1 MNISIYMA
9 DMKYFLLFMTLAY
22 NTALISQEKKP
33 LDYVN
38 PLIGTSIKG
47 FGEGKDGGGTMP
59 CVGPP
64 FAMTN
69 FVGENQLFK
78 VATDG
83 MDGGLWVCEPHAPG
97 WKPSAFAQ

>member
-1 MNISIYMA
+1 
-9 DMKYFLLFMTLAY
+9 MKYFLLFMTLAY

-69 FVGENQLFK
+69 FVAQTRENK
-78 VATDG
+78 ISEMPYVYEDNT
-83 MDGGLWVCEPHAPG
+83 V
-97 WKPSAFAQ
+97 KAFGFCPMTEH